1 MKRHSVATLSQ
12 SIIHETATR
21 GKKEKLRKG
30 FAENVLTI
38 QNYKPHSLFTVTA
51 YRKKMGTIE
60 LVIKNSLKR
69 LLDYYLLN
77 DWKDRRNTNL
87 QKQKNMKKNYWQMN
101 F

>member
-38 QNYKPHSLFTVTA
+38 QNYKPHSLFTVIA
-51 YRKKMGTIE
+51 YRKNVHNWTCDKE
-60 LVIKNSLKR
+60 QS
-69 LLDYYLLN
+69 
-77 DWKDRRNTNL
+77 
-87 QKQKNMKKNYWQMN
+87 
-101 F
+101 